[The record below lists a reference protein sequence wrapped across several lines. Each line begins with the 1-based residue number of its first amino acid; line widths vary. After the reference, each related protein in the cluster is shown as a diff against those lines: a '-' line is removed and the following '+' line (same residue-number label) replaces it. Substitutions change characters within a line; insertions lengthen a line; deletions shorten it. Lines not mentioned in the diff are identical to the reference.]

1 MPTPPRFTGRTQHGW
16 LVMSRIV
23 ARFLTAV
30 LLVCSGEAS
39 AEEAPIILY
48 PSAVGSEWTYQNG
61 QSRITERIAA
71 YEPIA
76 GESCAKLETVY
87 EGKVV
92 ASEHIAFRPDGIYR
106 TAIAGKPIEPAFLF
120 LKLPPRHGDMWK
132 VKSRIQ
138 GQELAGDFNAL
149 IGKVKVPAGEF
160 QAFSVL
166 GKNFRTGDKDLEF
179 ETVFAPG
186 VGKVKHIV
194 RIDGKET
201 LLELISFKPGPATP
215 AAPASA
221 PKP

>member
-1 MPTPPRFTGRTQHGW
+1 MLTTSPLSPSASRRAFTVRSLVAMLLAAVSIVGRGSAFAEDPP
-16 LVMSRIV
+16 L
-23 ARFLTAV
+23 
-30 LLVCSGEAS
+30 
-39 AEEAPIILY
+39 ILY

-61 QSRITERIAA
+61 PARITERIAA
-71 YEPIA
+71 YEPI
-76 GESCAKLETVY
+76 GEEPCAKLETVY

-106 TAIAGKPIEPAFLF
+106 TAIAGQKIEPAFLF
-120 LKLPPRHGDMWK
+120 LKLPPKHGDMWK

-166 GKNFRTGDKDLEF
+166 GKNFHAGKSELEF

-186 VGKVKHIV
+186 VGKVKHVI

-201 LLELISFKPGPATP
+201 VLELVSFKPGPP
-215 AAPASA
+215 APPPSQE
-221 PKP
+221 PVKP

>member
-1 MPTPPRFTGRTQHGW
+1 MPIHFRSSAHAFHRLRAMQWPVVI
-16 LVMSRIV
+16 LVAAAS
-23 ARFLTAV
+23 
-30 LLVCSGEAS
+30 LLVGSS
-39 AEEAPIILY
+39 AVAGDPPLILY

-61 QSRITERIAA
+61 RSRITERIAA
-71 YEPIA
+71 YEAIG
-76 GESCAKLETVY
+76 GEQCAKLETVY

-92 ASEHIAFRPDGIYR
+92 ASEHLAFRPDGIYR
-106 TAIAGKPIEPAFLF
+106 TAIAGQPIEPAFLF
-120 LKLPPRHGDMWK
+120 LKLPPRHGDQWK

-138 GQELAGDFNAL
+138 GEELAGDFNAL
-149 IGKVKVPAGEF
+149 VGKVKVPAGEF

-166 GKNFRTGDKDLEF
+166 GKNFRAGKSELEF

-201 LLELISFKPGPATP
+201 LLELVSFKPGPAA
-215 AAPASA
+215 AAPGAA